1 MPPAHAPTLRSYP
14 RPAPFPPIPSNRQN
28 AVGSHVDTTGDVP
41 QLTLPGSP
49 RAADP
54 GESRIEPRA
63 VALDPWAV
71 EALTD
76 GAEFRPPLLIGL
88 FGCVALQAVIVNKA
102 KSLVVVLVALPSRLI
117 AVPPDAVAAHWF
129 VAVSL
134 LLGTCSAHGSVR
146 LGRPRCEPR
155 PCTGSSAC

>member
-1 MPPAHAPTLRSYP
+1 VTAAGDGIAPDAELTERHALR
-14 RPAPFPPIPSNRQN
+14 RPLWLAFEVGA
-28 AVGSHVDTTGDVP
+28 AVG
-41 QLTLPGSP
+41 LPG
-49 RAADP
+49 
-54 GESRIEPRA
+54 GL
-63 VALDPWAV
+63 VGLG
-71 EALTD
+71 

-117 AVPPDAVAAHWF
+117 AVPPDAVAGHWF